1 MVCRENLQQ
10 GVLKDLSDC
19 QVFLFWPAWNT
30 AHLFSWQRKKTRVKY
45 PYPPWGG
52 RGVGYPLRGYPI
64 VYLFQVV
71 VKTFLQKFFRRFFL
85 LSSVSSAKI
94 QVMQKIWIP
103 RSLRWTT
110 SERQAKKIQAKNN
123 REIRLMFW
131 RESQALREQIQKE
144 ISEKV
149 LAKRAAIE

>member
-1 MVCRENLQQ
+1 M
-10 GVLKDLSDC
+10 
-19 QVFLFWPAWNT
+19 
-30 AHLFSWQRKKTRVKY
+30 
-45 PYPPWGG
+45 
-52 RGVGYPLRGYPI
+52 
-64 VYLFQVV
+64 
-71 VKTFLQKFFRRFFL
+71 
-85 LSSVSSAKI
+85 SSAKI

-144 ISEKV
+144 ITQELLVKEKSRWQ
-149 LAKRAAIE
+149 LDYSSLRRKQNQSK